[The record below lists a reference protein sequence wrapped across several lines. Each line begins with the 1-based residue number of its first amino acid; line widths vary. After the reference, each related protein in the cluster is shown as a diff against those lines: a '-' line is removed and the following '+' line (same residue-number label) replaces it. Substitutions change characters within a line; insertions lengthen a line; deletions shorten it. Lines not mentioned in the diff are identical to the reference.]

1 MYICDMK
8 YTLLLLLF
16 PLMIFS
22 QNPEIN
28 WLFPSSF
35 NLVNISNSGES
46 FLISSGGM
54 IKLNS
59 SGEELFNKV
68 FFSNSTFNNS
78 GVETAYTPSISSST
92 IINDYIYISGS
103 FVNHINIDNQYNTTC
118 IDCLGSFSEVD
129 VCPFIAK
136 FNINGEL
143 IWFLKLYDSYSD
155 IFNTCI
161 NPNVSVIGLGGVN
174 DEIYMFTQSGSQMMM
189 LKLNP
194 NGSLIEAINLSSGQ
208 FKGVFVENEESI
220 IIKAYDPNEEI
231 NTIYKY
237 NGTGE
242 VIWSTSFSGI
252 TNNLYGDPTSIC
264 MSNTTVVSLV
274 SIPQNQNIYIDDN
287 LIQYSEESS
296 SMLFALNTVDG
307 SLSWSKIFP
316 NVLTNIDFDQS
327 GNIYAVGDLGGS
339 NFFEQV
345 TLEGLD
351 GEVIITASN
360 EGCNTT
366 PSVLDFCPMGLF
378 LRFNNDGL
386 LSWSSSYPNIIP
398 RNVSLNKFNNII
410 MIGASS
416 YFYSYNPIIDNL
428 SFSGWN
434 FINYNGNNM
443 LLGCTDVLACNYNEY
458 ATDNNNSCEYPDQF
472 LDCEGNLEEEY
483 VNILDSLDNNLDTF
497 IYGDVNCDGEVNS
510 QDAALILQ
518 YITGLIEDLP
528 YGDLCE

>member
-1 MYICDMK
+1 
-8 YTLLLLLF
+8 
-16 PLMIFS
+16 
-22 QNPEIN
+22 
-28 WLFPSSF
+28 
-35 NLVNISNSGES
+35 
-46 FLISSGGM
+46 
-54 IKLNS
+54 
-59 SGEELFNKV
+59 
-68 FFSNSTFNNS
+68 
-78 GVETAYTPSISSST
+78 
-92 IINDYIYISGS
+92 
-103 FVNHINIDNQYNTTC
+103 
-118 IDCLGSFSEVD
+118 
-129 VCPFIAK
+129 
-136 FNINGEL
+136 
-143 IWFLKLYDSYSD
+143 
-155 IFNTCI
+155 
-161 NPNVSVIGLGGVN
+161 
-174 DEIYMFTQSGSQMMM
+174 
-189 LKLNP
+189 
-194 NGSLIEAINLSSGQ
+194 
-208 FKGVFVENEESI
+208 
-220 IIKAYDPNEEI
+220 
-231 NTIYKY
+231 
-237 NGTGE
+237 
-242 VIWSTSFSGI
+242 
-252 TNNLYGDPTSIC
+252 
-264 MSNTTVVSLV
+264 
-274 SIPQNQNIYIDDN
+274 
-287 LIQYSEESS
+287 YSEESS

-483 VNILDSLDNNLDTF
+483 V
-497 IYGDVNCDGEVNS
+497 
-510 QDAALILQ
+510 
-518 YITGLIEDLP
+518 
-528 YGDLCE
+528 